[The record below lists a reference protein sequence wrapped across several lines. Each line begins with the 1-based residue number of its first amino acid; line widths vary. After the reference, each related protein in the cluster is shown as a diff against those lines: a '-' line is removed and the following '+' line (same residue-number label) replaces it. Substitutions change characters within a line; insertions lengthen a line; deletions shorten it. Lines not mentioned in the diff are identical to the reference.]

1 MILQNRIHE
10 ILNLYNYYDVAIIT
24 DEKGIVEYFYNNRPD
39 LNPITEEEMLG
50 RHILKSCLNITE
62 ADSTV
67 AYVLKTGKAVS
78 DMYQEQVTFK
88 GDTLY
93 CYCSTMPIRDGDQTI
108 GTVEIGKYID
118 MFPKDVQN
126 SKEAKQKSDMREISL
141 SEMTTKPEGML
152 YRIEDI
158 KGSSER
164 MRKLK
169 YKISCVANTDSTVL
183 IYGETG
189 SGKELVAESIH
200 SEGNRKNKKF
210 VAQNCAAIPPTL
222 LESILFGTEKGSF
235 TGAES
240 RIGIIE
246 SAQGGTLFL
255 DEINTMDINTQS
267 KILKAIE
274 EKKIM
279 RVGGT
284 KPIPVD
290 VRVIAAVNV
299 NPRTCVE
306 NKTLRDDLYY
316 RLRVVEL
323 KVPPLR
329 ERKEDIPELV
339 DFFIRY
345 YNQKMGKYVNG
356 LSHTL
361 YEEFMRYDWPGN
373 VRELRNSI
381 ECGFNM
387 AVTPVLELNDVY
399 PGQHAAAFAARNDM
413 TETGNDN
420 ENLDACTLAELL
432 RHKEQELIHHVCS
445 EARNLSEAARILGIS
460 RQGLAKKLQEAK
472 NAESN

>member
-1 MILQNRIHE
+1 MILQNHISE

-24 DEKGIVEYFYNNRPD
+24 DEHGVVEYFYNNRPD

-50 RHILKSCLNITE
+50 RHILESCQNITE
-62 ADSTV
+62 ADSTMM
-67 AYVLKTGKAVS
+67 YVLKTGKAVS
-78 DMYQEQVTFK
+78 DMYQEQITFK

-93 CYCSTMPIRDGDQTI
+93 CYCSSMPIRDGEQTI
-108 GTVEIGKYID
+108 GAVEIGKYID
-118 MFPKDVQN
+118 THNRDLQAIQN
-126 SKEAKQKSDMREISL
+126 TRQMSNIREISI
-141 SEMTTKPEGML
+141 SQMTAKPEGEL
-152 YRIEDI
+152 YCLDDI
-158 KGSSER
+158 KGSSEPI
-164 MRKLK
+164 RKLK

-189 SGKELVAESIH
+189 TGKELVAESIH
-200 SEGNRKNKKF
+200 SEGRRKDKKF

-240 RIGIIE
+240 RSGIIE

-290 VRVIAAVNV
+290 VRMIAAVNV
-299 NPRTCVE
+299 PPRTCVE

-329 ERKEDIPELV
+329 QRKEDIPELV
-339 DFFIRY
+339 EFFIQY
-345 YNQKMGKYVNG
+345 YNQKMGKYVSG
-356 LSHTL
+356 LSHAV
-361 YEEFMRYDWPGN
+361 YEQFLSYDWPGN
-373 VRELRNSI
+373 IRELRNSI

-387 AVTPVLELNDVY
+387 TVTPVLELGDVY
-399 PGQHAAAFAARNDM
+399 PGQ
-413 TETGNDN
+413 EGIGGTGCSDIGRP
-420 ENLDACTLAELL
+420 EEEADPKTLTLAELL
-432 RHKEQELIHHVCS
+432 ERKERALIRKACA
-445 EARNLSEAARILGIS
+445 EAKNLSEAARMLGIS
-460 RQGLAKKLQEAK
+460 RQGLVKKMQEYDA
-472 NAESN
+472 

>member
-1 MILQNRIHE
+1 MTLRDRINE

-24 DEKGIVEYFYNNRPD
+24 DENGIVEYFYNNRPD
-39 LNPITEEEMLG
+39 LNPITEDEMLG

-62 ADSTV
+62 ADSTIT
-67 AYVLKTGKAVS
+67 YVLKTGKAVS
-78 DMYQEQVTFK
+78 DMYQEQITFK

-93 CYCSTMPIRDGDQTI
+93 CYCSAMPIRDGEKTI
-108 GTVEIGKYID
+108 GAVEIGKYID
-118 MFPKDVQN
+118 TH
-126 SKEAKQKSDMREISL
+126 AKNLPETQAVRQKRDMREILL
-141 SEMTTKPEGML
+141 SQMTAKPEGEL
-152 YRIEDI
+152 YGLDDI
-158 KGSSER
+158 KGSSEPI
-164 MRKLK
+164 RKLK
-169 YKISCVANTDSTVL
+169 YKISCVANTDSTIL

-189 SGKELVAESIH
+189 TGKELVAESIH
-200 SEGNRKNKKF
+200 SEGRRKDKKF

-240 RIGIIE
+240 RSGIIE

-299 NPRTCVE
+299 PPLTCVE

-329 ERKEDIPELV
+329 QRKEDIPELV
-339 DFFIRY
+339 DFFIQY
-345 YNQKMGKYVNG
+345 YNQKMGKYVSG
-356 LSHTL
+356 LSHAV
-361 YEEFMRYDWPGN
+361 YEQFLAYDWPGN
-373 VRELRNSI
+373 IRELRNSI

-387 AVTPVLELNDVY
+387 AVTPVLELGDVY
-399 PGQHAAAFAARNDM
+399 PGRNSVSSPSWIGGAEPDKAEDDL
-413 TETGNDN
+413 ET
-420 ENLDACTLAELL
+420 LTLAELL
-432 RHKEQELIHHVCS
+432 ERREQEVIRCVCA
-445 EARNLSEAARILGIS
+445 EASSLSEAARMLGVS
-460 RQGLAKKLQEAK
+460 RQGLTKKLQAR
-472 NAESN
+472 